1 MKIVT
6 SSTELPSGCAFV
18 PTMGALHL
26 GHASLFKKA
35 ASLSNEVV
43 ASIFVNPLQFED
55 QEDLA
60 KYPRTPDRDI
70 ELAEISGVT
79 HLWLP
84 NQAEI
89 YPEQV
94 TPIKACP
101 LGSIYEGAS
110 RPGHFDGVVTVVRRL
125 FELVKPKYAIFGE
138 KDFQQ
143 LSLVRQV
150 AGDVEIVQSPTVRGD
165 NGIAL
170 SSRNMRLSESE
181 MESAR
186 VISEALFSAAS
197 QISVAEAL
205 LAMRAVLASQDAFK
219 VEYADIVDE
228 VNFAIADEMTSNP
241 RAIIAGWINGVR
253 LIDNM
258 AMRVR
263 A

>member
-1 MKIVT
+1 
-6 SSTELPSGCAFV
+6 
-18 PTMGALHL
+18 
-26 GHASLFKKA
+26 
-35 ASLSNEVV
+35 
-43 ASIFVNPLQFED
+43 
-55 QEDLA
+55 
-60 KYPRTPDRDI
+60 
-70 ELAEISGVT
+70 
-79 HLWLP
+79 
-84 NQAEI
+84 
-89 YPEQV
+89 
-94 TPIKACP
+94 

-186 VISEALFSAAS
+186 VISEALFTAAS

-205 LAMRAVLASQDAFK
+205 LAMRAVLALQDAFK

-228 VNFAIADEMTSNP
+228 VNFSIADEMTPNP

-263 A
+263 V